1 MPVLVSQT
9 DFVAA
14 LDRRVAEVFA
24 GPLGLKLLPP
34 PIKLPKGTIGQVWHD
49 QQASDPALRWLR
61 ELIAEVAGE
70 L

>member
-1 MPVLVSQT
+1 
-9 DFVAA
+9 
-14 LDRRVAEVFA
+14 VAEVFA